1 MTEHA
6 ATTDPAVTVEPRH
19 EYEAT
24 REVRFG
30 VVLYGGVSLAIY
42 MNGVVQELYRLVRA
56 TAPASDGKA
65 LRWPNDR
72 LRGSES
78 VYRELGQRLIDGQL
92 GAPADGEPGPV
103 RTRFV
108 VDLLTGASAGGI
120 NGVFLAKALARD
132 HALDSLEQL
141 WVDKGD
147 ISKLLNDRPSD
158 AELKGRGVSA
168 ADKSSLL
175 NSKWMYLQ
183 LLSAIKNLNPDVRKD
198 VGVNASVQP
207 SPYADALDLW
217 VSTTDLEGRI
227 DTVNTSDAPNGAIKE
242 RSNRTLLHFAY
253 ASDNAAGYSPRD
265 DFRAEN
271 DPLLAFAA
279 RATSSFPAAF
289 EPARL
294 GDIQE
299 AASALDAGASWQQ
312 QLEGFFPRYAI
323 GEAEAHSFA
332 DGGYLDNKP
341 FEQIMRTLPLRRSSL
356 PVSRQILYVEPDP
369 GSPPQIVLDP
379 KLRRPDIIATILAV
393 LSTPRNETIADD
405 VADIRQFGAR
415 GKARQAAYDSLTQ
428 ALEDQLRAPV
438 EPDQTDDRAEPAS
451 SDTDL
456 QHRAQQFVA
465 ESPTAHAYRAARDM
479 SVRADIAALLARVL
493 PKQPRD
499 EGTPLH
505 AAFIGFV
512 DHIAATQPLL
522 QNDQPRTCFDVLFH
536 LRRLNFLQHSA
547 SLSGAD
553 PGDVC
558 ELRQRL
564 DTVFGTIRA
573 AARSVRQ
580 PRSVGARP
588 DEYATKVGSVVDAFG
603 GEGVDFGTESSPI
616 KAELVTA
623 YDKSTELQKA
633 IASLLK
639 DACDR
644 LALAAHEGETLAAI
658 KAHPSLGNDLLP
670 RMYFYE
676 LYDQISV
683 SFDDLP
689 GENSDIPVTRISPLD
704 ATELVTD
711 SGKRLDKLAGSALSH
726 FGGFFD
732 ENWRRND
739 ILWGRLDAA
748 ERIIDALV
756 PPDMAVDRSD
766 LIKRAQIEILREAWA
781 DPATRLHVLAP
792 IVENI
797 AAPRPKPKSE
807 KKAKRGGDG
816 PSDRPAPEISMEQL
830 RAQMAQT
837 PRAKGGPTTQEW
849 SDLSARALRVV
860 NNVGTYVSVGSLD
873 KQPVVTVAARLAKL
887 LANVLDFVTGRGLKS
902 TVLRN
907 ALVLLAIVGL
917 TIGVIG
923 VVHGPSSLTR
933 TGFTLLATMLI
944 VRAVA
949 DTVVDRLA
957 GTRTR
962 LRALTRVIFLALT
975 AAAVGG
981 LIVLHHRYPEWKPL
995 LFTALPALV
1004 VLLVNLV
1011 SNKRIAPWMAALL
1024 AVFGAMVYL
1033 SYVVVTNPTE
1043 LWHVIHK

>member
-1 MTEHA
+1 
-6 ATTDPAVTVEPRH
+6 
-19 EYEAT
+19 
-24 REVRFG
+24 
-30 VVLYGGVSLAIY
+30 
-42 MNGVVQELYRLVRA
+42 
-56 TAPASDGKA
+56 
-65 LRWPNDR
+65 
-72 LRGSES
+72 
-78 VYRELGQRLIDGQL
+78 
-92 GAPADGEPGPV
+92 
-103 RTRFV
+103 
-108 VDLLTGASAGGI
+108 
-120 NGVFLAKALARD
+120 
-132 HALDSLEQL
+132 
-141 WVDKGD
+141 
-147 ISKLLNDRPSD
+147 
-158 AELKGRGVSA
+158 
-168 ADKSSLL
+168 
-175 NSKWMYLQ
+175 
-183 LLSAIKNLNPDVRKD
+183 
-198 VGVNASVQP
+198 
-207 SPYADALDLW
+207 
-217 VSTTDLEGRI
+217 
-227 DTVNTSDAPNGAIKE
+227 
-242 RSNRTLLHFAY
+242 
-253 ASDNAAGYSPRD
+253 
-265 DFRAEN
+265 
-271 DPLLAFAA
+271 
-279 RATSSFPAAF
+279 
-289 EPARL
+289 
-294 GDIQE
+294 
-299 AASALDAGASWQQ
+299 
-312 QLEGFFPRYAI
+312 
-323 GEAEAHSFA
+323 
-332 DGGYLDNKP
+332 
-341 FEQIMRTLPLRRSSL
+341 
-356 PVSRQILYVEPDP
+356 
-369 GSPPQIVLDP
+369 
-379 KLRRPDIIATILAV
+379 
-393 LSTPRNETIADD
+393 
-405 VADIRQFGAR
+405 
-415 GKARQAAYDSLTQ
+415 
-428 ALEDQLRAPV
+428 
-438 EPDQTDDRAEPAS
+438 
-451 SDTDL
+451 
-456 QHRAQQFVA
+456 
-465 ESPTAHAYRAARDM
+465 
-479 SVRADIAALLARVL
+479 
-493 PKQPRD
+493 
-499 EGTPLH
+499 
-505 AAFIGFV
+505 
-512 DHIAATQPLL
+512 
-522 QNDQPRTCFDVLFH
+522 
-536 LRRLNFLQHSA
+536 
-547 SLSGAD
+547 
-553 PGDVC
+553 
-558 ELRQRL
+558 
-564 DTVFGTIRA
+564 VFGSIRA

-603 GEGVDFGTESSPI
+603 GEGVDFGTESAPI
-616 KAELVTA
+616 EAELVNA

-633 IASLLK
+633 IASLLN

-644 LALAAHEGETLAAI
+644 LALAAHEGEALAAI
-658 KAHPSLGNDLLP
+658 RAHPSLGNDLLP

-711 SGKRLDKLAGSALSH
+711 AGKRPHKLAGSALSH

-766 LIKRAQIEILREAWA
+766 LIKRAQIEILSEAWA

-797 AAPRPKPKSE
+797 AAPRPQPKSE
-807 KKAKRGGDG
+807 KDKKKRAKKGDDG
-816 PSDRPAPEISMEQL
+816 QSVRPAPEISMEEL

-873 KQPVVTVAARLAKL
+873 KQPLVTVAARLAKL

-907 ALVLLAIVGL
+907 AVVLLAIVGL

-944 VRAVA
+944 VRAIA

-962 LRALTRVIFLALT
+962 LRAFTRVIFLVLT

-981 LIVLHHRYPEWKPL
+981 LIVLHHRYPEWRPL

-1011 SNKRIAPWMAALL
+1011 SNKRIAPWIAALL